1 MTTIGRKISK
11 WVDSQKEIA
20 EEIGMSP
27 SSINSMLKG
36 KMRLP
41 LSRFL
46 QIAYYLNPPKEE
58 VAEVFNLYLEELELP
73 PDAFTLVHKDTVGAG
88 TGEISLSSAN
98 TKLHKIMDAVMD
110 SDLNDEAKVKVYKII
125 QQFKGK

>member
-1 MTTIGRKISK
+1 MKTVGRKISK

-36 KMRLP
+36 KIKLP

-73 PDAFTLVHKDTVGAG
+73 PDAFILVHKETGESG
-88 TGEISLSSAN
+88 TTEISLSSAN